1 MESDGGAK
9 GWAPRRAE
17 DSPGMANTLSP
28 VMTLS
33 LSPAQTRISVLSQ
46 LLLDELHESA
56 EGPLQDLLTDQLNLV
71 LLDLDG
77 AAAVAA

>member
-1 MESDGGAK
+1 
-9 GWAPRRAE
+9 
-17 DSPGMANTLSP
+17 
-28 VMTLS
+28 MTYS

-77 AAAVAA
+77 ASIAVAA